1 MKNYDYKD
9 EQKDVK
15 GKVSR
20 RQKRKIFYFEALI
33 LTFTSKFQAF
43 RSF

>member
-15 GKVSR
+15 GKVSH
-20 RQKRKIFYFEALI
+20 RQKSRIQAFGHLICKIIVL
-33 LTFTSKFQAF
+33 LTFY
-43 RSF
+43 